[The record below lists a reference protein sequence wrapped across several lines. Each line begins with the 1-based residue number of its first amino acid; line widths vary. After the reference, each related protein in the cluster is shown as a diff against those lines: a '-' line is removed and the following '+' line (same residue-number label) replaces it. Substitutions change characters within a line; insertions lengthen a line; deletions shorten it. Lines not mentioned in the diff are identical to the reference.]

1 VANGTPEQLK
11 GRSAQAGAV
20 VLRVRDE
27 SSDAV
32 VHELRQLAGVDKCV
46 VLEESPLTVRALA
59 KKNGQPGDLAR
70 AIAELAAREKWRIE
84 ELHTEEGRLDEVFR
98 SITRPEMKQ
107 EEAA

>member
-1 VANGTPEQLK
+1 ML
-11 GRSAQAGAV
+11 
-20 VLRVRDE
+20 L
-27 SSDAV
+27 SSDARSKY
-32 VHELRQLAGVDKCV
+32 L
-46 VLEESPLTVRALA
+46 RALA

-70 AIAELAAREKWRIE
+70 AIAELATREKWRIE